1 MSNTISMEKLIDWGK
16 FVKVAYEMYAQNH
29 LSPVVSTDFPAG
41 WELVANLTMIP
52 RLEKLKEREFAG
64 YIARS
69 TDNPLHQAVII
80 RGTESALDWLSDFE
94 FVLETFHEVP
104 NGGKT
109 ESGFTNLYRSMMVE
123 YADASLPSQ
132 SLMESIDTLPQ
143 GTELLVTG
151 HSLGSSLA
159 TLHAFLAGSKNIDVE
174 LVTFASPRV
183 GDKHFVEAFQRMNI
197 PSTRVFN
204 KPDIVPQVPV
214 EIAGYHH
221 LEPGLEINSTLFPI
235 KHSIPCYHA
244 LSTYLYVLGDTDAN
258 ISKCQATE
266 LPK

>member
-1 MSNTISMEKLIDWGK
+1 MSSTISMEKLIDWGH

-29 LSPVVSTDFPAG
+29 LSPVKPADFPAG
-41 WELVANLTMIP
+41 WELVANLTMTP
-52 RLEKLKEREFAG
+52 YLEKLKEKEFG
-64 YIARS
+64 GFIARS
-69 TDNPLHQAVII
+69 LDNPLQQVVAI
-80 RGTESALDWLSDFE
+80 RGTESSLDWLSDFE

-123 YADASLPSQ
+123 YADTSIPTQTLID
-132 SLMESIDTLPQ
+132 SIDTLPQ
-143 GTELLVTG
+143 GTKLLVTG

-197 PSTRVFN
+197 ANTRVFN
-204 KPDIVPQVPV
+204 HPDIVPQVPV
-214 EIAGYHH
+214 EIAGYRH
-221 LEPGLEINSTLFPI
+221 LEPGLEINSALFPL

-244 LSTYLYVLGDTDAN
+244 LSTYLYVLGDADAN
-258 ISKCQATE
+258 IAKCKATS
-266 LPK
+266 